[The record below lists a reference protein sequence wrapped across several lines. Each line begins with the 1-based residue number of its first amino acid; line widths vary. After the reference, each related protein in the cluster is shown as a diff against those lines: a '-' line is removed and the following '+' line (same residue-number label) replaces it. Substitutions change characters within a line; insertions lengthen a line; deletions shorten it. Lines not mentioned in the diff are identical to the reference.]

1 MVVGMMTHPIRLAL
15 LGLNLGLTFLVFA
28 LTLVTVPSPPAASPV
43 PAHVEPTGQSPE
55 DAAPA
60 MSAVAHREGKLV
72 RVSVDDDLA
81 GLAADLQRRLAE
93 NHREIDDLRAK
104 LRERDA
110 LVKQVVVRCGS
121 LLPNPIP
128 DMSGVVLAVDS
139 RGRQMT
145 VMLSAKAGEP
155 KPGYSFAVHA
165 DGRYKGEFV
174 VDTVQGDLLFGC
186 YRGRVEPAVGDK
198 ADTNPVR

>member
-1 MVVGMMTHPIRLAL
+1 MTHPIRLAL
-15 LGLNLGLTFLVFA
+15 LGLNFGLTFVVFA
-28 LTLVTVPSPPAASPV
+28 LAMVTVPSHPVASPDPACVEARV
-43 PAHVEPTGQSPE
+43 PSPE
-55 DAAPA
+55 DAATIVTA
-60 MSAVAHREGKLV
+60 AVAHRAGKLV
-72 RVSVDDDLA
+72 RVRVDDDLA

-110 LVKQVVVRCGS
+110 LLKQVVVRCGS

-139 RGRQMT
+139 RGQQMT

-155 KPGYSFAVHA
+155 KPGYSFAVHV

-174 VDTVQGDLLFGC
+174 VGTVQGDLLFGC

-198 ADTNPVR
+198 ADTNPAR